1 MSTLFDDV
9 DPAEDHEA
17 DVDYVAAVAKS
28 LNKNVEDLT
37 VEDLAKKAFHG
48 DRHITR
54 LETDLGALRTDLNT
68 RVTLEEVMS
77 EIKTARQP
85 GEASRETHQSTESSN
100 KVEGLKE
107 EDVVRL
113 LQNERQKAVHDQNIA
128 QVRSNL
134 AEMWGKGYRTKLKE
148 VGEDLGLTEE
158 EMGNM
163 AATRPKVFMKL
174 IGADAQPA
182 TRVNP
187 QATLAPITGVRTR
200 TNQAPERTYD
210 YYKKLHKE
218 NPKLYWDPKTR
229 EQMYQDLE
237 KIGPDAFLG
246 NNK

>member
-1 MSTLFDDV
+1 MSTLFDNV
-9 DPAEDHEA
+9 DPSDDQNDE
-17 DVDYVAAVAKS
+17 VDYVAAVAKS
-28 LNKNVEDLT
+28 LNKDVVDLT

-54 LETDLGALRTDLNT
+54 LENDLGGLRSELNT

-85 GEASRETHQSTESSN
+85 GEVSREAHTLTENSN

-113 LQNERQKAVHDQNIA
+113 LQNERQKAIQDQNIT
-128 QVRSNL
+128 QVRANL
-134 AEMWGKGYRTKLKE
+134 AEIWGKGYRTKLKE

-174 IGADAQPA
+174 IGADAPA
-182 TRVNP
+182 STRVNP
-187 QATLAPITGVRTR
+187 QATLAPITGIRTR
-200 TNQAPERTYD
+200 TNQQVERTYD
-210 YYKKLHKE
+210 YYKKVHKE

-229 EQMYQDLE
+229 EQMYQDLD
-237 KIGPDAFLG
+237 KIGPEAFLG
-246 NNK
+246 KQS